1 MPILE
6 PNNLPGKQLR
16 SEVKKQTVGYIVAAL
31 GLVAGLAWNDAIK
44 SMIEYAFPLSD
55 STITA
60 KLLYAV
66 LMTLFIV
73 VITVYMVRFLGKE
86 ENK

>member
-1 MPILE
+1 MKERIKEEGSKLS
-6 PNNLPGKQLR
+6 R
-16 SEVKKQTVGYIVAAL
+16 EVRERTTGYIVAAL
-31 GLVAGLAWNDAIK
+31 SLVAGLAWNDAIK